1 MAGLIRKY
9 QPQKAKL
16 PLSSDGK
23 EEHRTYAEDHKGY
36 VPKSVFQAFEIE
48 FARHQK
54 ITTRIRK
61 EKRFH
66 KNPDGFPLK
75 AGRWNIS
82 AVQR

>member
-1 MAGLIRKY
+1 MMAGLIRKY

-48 FARHQK
+48 F
-54 ITTRIRK
+54 
-61 EKRFH
+61 
-66 KNPDGFPLK
+66 G
-75 AGRWNIS
+75 
-82 AVQR
+82 